1 VVAADGTVVSPA
13 DVVQKAKPMPGG
25 LRAPLWLSLLA
36 GLLLGA
42 VAQRSRFCTI
52 GAIRDAILVRRFDL
66 AFGVL
71 GLLAGA
77 FLVNVALGQFRLGW
91 LDQPVAHGDLAG
103 NFAAMAVAGLATV
116 LMGGCPFRQV
126 IMTGEGDADAAATVL
141 GMIAGALAAHGL
153 GIASSP
159 KGLAPLAWPALFV
172 SALVLLNLGLSYRA
186 GARTRA
192 AGAAA
197 GGGR

>member
-1 VVAADGTVVSPA
+1 VA
-13 DVVQKAKPMPGG
+13 KAKPMPGG
-25 LRAPLWLSLLA
+25 LRAPFWLSIAA

-42 VAQRSRFCTI
+42 LAQRSRFCTV

-66 AFGVL
+66 TFGVL

-77 FLVNVALGQFRLGW
+77 FVVNVALGQFRLGFAG
-91 LDQPVAHGDLAG
+91 QPVAHGDLPG

-116 LMGGCPFRQV
+116 FMGGCPFRQV
-126 IMTGEGDADAAATVL
+126 IMTGEGDADAGATVL

-159 KGLAPLAWPALFV
+159 KGLGPLAWPALFV
-172 SALVLLNLGLSYRA
+172 GALVLLNVGFTFRA
-186 GARTRA
+186 GARAAGRA
-192 AGAAA
+192 AGVA
-197 GGGR
+197 R